1 MCSCSSWRFVV
12 RRRIDPEQQKRHSTG
27 RAIIKLMRNAPNIF
41 DSGDDVLFVQE
52 DSRLGM
58 WIGVK
63 PTRHVELF
71 EQLAT
76 KYFKGFEMHRHSA
89 GDREWVRFGYEY
101 NGRVPTEITEANEKA
116 KNTIGIYGEWAVH
129 RFSKMK
135 AKLEDVKRRFNT
147 SLVGVGAV

>member
-1 MCSCSSWRFVV
+1 M

-27 RAIIKLMRNAPNIF
+27 RAIIKLMRNAPKIF

-52 DSRLGM
+52 DCAAWNVDWCETDSTL
-58 WIGVK
+58 
-63 PTRHVELF
+63 ELF

-101 NGRVPTEITEANEKA
+101 NGRVPTEITEASEKA
-116 KNTIGIYGEWAVH
+116 KEA
-129 RFSKMK
+129 S
-135 AKLEDVKRRFNT
+135 A
-147 SLVGVGAV
+147 

>member
-1 MCSCSSWRFVV
+1 M

-27 RAIIKLMRNAPNIF
+27 RAIIKLMRNAPKIF
-41 DSGDDVLFVQE
+41 DSGDEVLFVQE

-63 PTRHVELF
+63 PARHVELF

-89 GDREWVRFGYEY
+89 RDREWVRFGYEY
-101 NGRVPTEITEANEKA
+101 NGRVPTEITEASDKA
-116 KNTIGIYGEWAVH
+116 KEA
-129 RFSKMK
+129 S
-135 AKLEDVKRRFNT
+135 A
-147 SLVGVGAV
+147 

>member
-1 MCSCSSWRFVV
+1 
-12 RRRIDPEQQKRHSTG
+12 
-27 RAIIKLMRNAPNIF
+27 
-41 DSGDDVLFVQE
+41 
-52 DSRLGM
+52 
-58 WIGVK
+58 
-63 PTRHVELF
+63 
-71 EQLAT
+71 
-76 KYFKGFEMHRHSA
+76 MHRHSA

-116 KNTIGIYGEWAVH
+116 KNTIGICGEWAVH

>member
-1 MCSCSSWRFVV
+1 LCGGELILNSRSDILRGVPSSNLCAASK
-12 RRRIDPEQQKRHSTG
+12 I
-27 RAIIKLMRNAPNIF
+27 L
-41 DSGDDVLFVQE
+41 DSGDNVLFVQE

-101 NGRVPTEITEANEKA
+101 NGRVPTEITEASEKA
-116 KNTIGIYGEWAVH
+116 KEA
-129 RFSKMK
+129 S
-135 AKLEDVKRRFNT
+135 A
-147 SLVGVGAV
+147 